1 MRRRS
6 REPANTPAS
15 HAGVVFPLTGSERA
29 TQPVGRRVVA
39 ASTGRVDTAASDAAR
54 DESHWYRHYPK
65 HFREMTRLSAGG
77 HVGLIATDGLAAFHS
92 EMRFRRQGA
101 EGSIAEALEVPRTHY
116 LSGHR
121 VRGQGL
127 PDTTFTLVDDETRVA
142 GDDALRLL
150 DRWEAEAVGEPSA
163 IEALRTVA
171 AHPEWLDMSDT
182 TVVVLGA
189 ASEMGPL
196 APLLRWG
203 AHVVAVDLPG
213 PHLWRPLI
221 EQARHSPGRLT
232 VPVRGGIDPDAR
244 DAAVA
249 AKAGTDVINEA
260 PEIAEWLA
268 HLPGPLVIGDYVY
281 ASGSTHV
288 RTTAAV
294 DAVIAHLLD
303 RRSDI
308 SLAYLATPTDVYA
321 VPSDAVELSRQRY
334 AETTVM
340 VSIARELGGRR
351 IFRPAYDGIET
362 LPTGQ
367 RYGLMDALITQQGP
381 NYALA
386 KRVQRWRAARARAQ
400 GVRVSINVAPATR
413 SRSVV
418 SNPLIASAYGGA
430 HRFGLHVFSPAAS
443 RQVMAALLVHDLRND
458 ASLANPA
465 VPVDSCMDLLAAG
478 AIHGGMWRA
487 PFAPRSVL
495 AFAAAMGRLER

>member
-1 MRRRS
+1 
-6 REPANTPAS
+6 
-15 HAGVVFPLTGSERA
+15 VVFPLTGSERS

-39 ASTGRVDTAASDAAR
+39 ASTSRVDTAASDAAR
-54 DESHWYRHYPK
+54 DEAHWYRSYPK
-65 HFREMTRLSAGG
+65 HFRELTRLSASG
-77 HVGLIATDGLAAFHS
+77 HVGLIAADGLTAFHS

-101 EGSIAEALEVPRTHY
+101 EGSIAEALEVPRAHY

-121 VRGQGL
+121 VRGHGM
-127 PDTTFTLVDDETRVA
+127 PDTTFSLVDEEARVS
-142 GDDALRLL
+142 GDAALRLL
-150 DRWEAEAVGEPSA
+150 DRWQADAVGEPSA
-163 IEALRTVA
+163 IDALRAVA
-171 AHPEWLDMSDT
+171 AHPEWLDLSDT

-196 APLLRWG
+196 EPLLRWG

-213 PHLWRPLI
+213 PHVWRPII
-221 EQARHSPGRLT
+221 ELARRSAGRLT
-232 VPVRGGIDPDAR
+232 VPVRGGINPEASDG
-244 DAAVA
+244 AVA
-249 AKAGTDVINEA
+249 ARAGTDVINEA
-260 PEIAEWLA
+260 PEIAAWLA
-268 HLPGPLVIGDYVY
+268 HLPGPLVVGDYVY
-281 ASGSTHV
+281 APGSTQV
-288 RTTAAV
+288 RTAAAV
-294 DAVIAHLLD
+294 DAVIARLLD

-321 VPSDAVELSRQRY
+321 VPSEAVELSRRRY
-334 AETTVM
+334 QESTVM

-351 IFRPAYDGIET
+351 IFRPAYERVES

-400 GVRVSINVAPATR
+400 GVHVSINVAPATR

-418 SNPLIASAYGGA
+418 TNPVIASAYGGA

-443 RQVMAALLVHDLRND
+443 RLAMAALLVHDLRNE
-458 ASLANPA
+458 AAVANPA

-478 AIHGGMWRA
+478 AMHGGMWRA

-495 AFAAAMGRLER
+495 AFAAATGRLQR